1 LQNMEND
8 RLQIGLICHAHGL
21 RGELKVHLH
30 AAESD
35 ALQFASRVFVAPADG
50 PRGDSIKY
58 SEHKIQSARP
68 TGNGY
73 FIVKLD
79 GIADRT
85 AAESVHSQ
93 TISVLRAELNPLQE
107 DEVYLADL
115 VGCAVI
121 TIDGLSVG
129 QVHSCTHFGGNDMLV
144 VRRPNREDALIPVSR
159 EIVVQADIVTRTVV
173 IDPPEGLLD
182 LDVMRPSNAI
192 C

>member
-1 LQNMEND
+1 MEND

-30 AAESD
+30 AVDSD
-35 ALQFASRVFVAPADG
+35 ALQFASRLFLTPVNSSA
-50 PRGDSIKY
+50 GDSTKY
-58 SEHKIQSARP
+58 SEHKIQSVRP

-73 FIVKLD
+73 SIVKLD

-85 AAESVHSQ
+85 AAELVHGQ
-93 TISVLRAELNPLQE
+93 AISVLRAELQPLQE

-115 VGCAVI
+115 VGCAVV
-121 TIDGLSVG
+121 TVEGLKVG
-129 QVHSCTHFGGNDMLV
+129 QVHSCTHFGGNNMLV
-144 VRRPNREDALIPVSR
+144 VRRPNRDDALVPINE
-159 EIVVQADIVTRTVV
+159 EIVIQADVVTRVVV

>member
-1 LQNMEND
+1 MEND

-30 AAESD
+30 AADSD
-35 ALQFASRVFVAPADG
+35 ALQFASRVFLAPVNSSVGA
-50 PRGDSIKY
+50 SAKS
-58 SEHKIQSARP
+58 SEHKIQSVRP

-73 FIVKLD
+73 SIIKLD

-85 AAESVHSQ
+85 AAESVHGQ
-93 TISVLRAELNPLQE
+93 AISVLRAELNPLQE

-121 TIDGLSVG
+121 TVEGLAVG
-129 QVHSCTHFGGNDMLV
+129 RVHSCTHFGGNDMLV
-144 VRRPNREDALIPVSR
+144 IRRPNREDALVPISK
-159 EIVVQADIVTRTVV
+159 EIVVQADVVDKVVV

-182 LDVMRPSNAI
+182 LDVMRPSNASN
-192 C
+192 